1 MSMMIGDV
9 YAAMS
14 ESAETGTRFQSV
26 IREYWQAKQEE
37 GFSKEA
43 VARQVADMMGHW
55 RTSQEDETIQV
66 LSDKSEKDARRKV
79 VNNVIGDVSRNVRS
93 LSDNTLTIKCAKKK
107 PHYIYEVVDVQ
118 KPNEPEAEEAE
129 AEAEPTV
136 TVTTSCA
143 EDVQALVEKHGLQE
157 VAQAV
162 ADLIKAQADAK

>member
-1 MSMMIGDV
+1 MFTSNDL
-9 YAAMS
+9 YAAMT
-14 ESAETGTRFQSV
+14 ESSVTGTRFQSV
-26 IREYWQAKQEE
+26 IREFWNHMVSTGASPVQAAAEVALVMGEWRSVQEE
-37 GFSKEA
+37 EA
-43 VARQVADMMGHW
+43 
-55 RTSQEDETIQV
+55 IQT
-66 LSDKSEKDARRKV
+66 LSDKSEKDAKRKV

-93 LSDNTLTIKCAKKK
+93 LSDNTLTIKCVKKK
-107 PHYIYEVVDVQ
+107 PYYVYEVVDVQ